1 MNVATKQGQK
11 GDENMSIADKIG
23 QYLEEKNIP
32 AGVLAEQLGYEKS
45 TVIKIKNGKRRWQEE
60 NDPSLAAVDW
70 RFAVAIAAERSGGY
84 ISNLLDLD
92 PDIDIHPAAMK
103 EVVLKELHDL
113 ERVLE
118 ATIVSK
124 KDSPKRKLEG
134 KRLWKELKDV
144 LDKGAVKLGVI
155 EEVYG
160 LDRKELLA
168 EYEEEVRR
176 GER

>member
-1 MNVATKQGQK
+1 
-11 GDENMSIADKIG
+11 MSIADKIG

-45 TVIKIKNGKRRWQEE
+45 TVIKIKNGKRKWQEE
-60 NDPSLAAVDW
+60 NDPALAAVDW

-92 PDIDIHPAAMK
+92 PDIDVHPSAMK
-103 EVVLKELHDL
+103 EMVLKDIREL
-113 ERVLE
+113 EKILE

-124 KDSPKRKLEG
+124 KTAMSRQPEG

-160 LDRKELLA
+160 LNREELLA
-168 EYEEEVRR
+168 EYEKEVREGKR
-176 GER
+176 